1 MWRHGETRVFE
12 AATVDLRVTDDPW
25 PFSERYQDKI
35 AAHWERRLRETP
47 GFFNGAVH
55 MLTAHSLSADG
66 RFSARFVRG
75 DFKSFLYWRE
85 TGWRDT
91 GVMDG
96 FGSALILSAEGH
108 VLLGRQSA
116 GNLNSGLC
124 YPPGGFIDAR
134 DIRLDG
140 TIDLE
145 GSVSREILEETGLAP
160 PTISRTT
167 GYVITVAGPV
177 LSIAAPYYSQLPG
190 AALLREARRH
200 ISADAESE
208 LADLV
213 FAAPGDAST
222 ELPMPDYARALL
234 RHLPRL
240 KTGF

>member
-1 MWRHGETRVFE
+1 MWQHGETRVFK
-12 AATVDLRVTDDPW
+12 AATVDLQVTEGSWPW
-25 PFSERYQDKI
+25 SDRHQDAI
-35 AAHWERRLRETP
+35 AAHWEQRRSETP

-55 MLTAHSLSADG
+55 MLTGYSLSADG
-66 RFSARFVRG
+66 RFSARFVRS

-85 TGWRDT
+85 TGWCDT
-91 GVMDG
+91 SVMDG

-134 DIRLDG
+134 DVRPDR

-145 GSVSREILEETGLAP
+145 GSVAREILEETGLAP
-160 PTISRTT
+160 PMISRAT
-167 GYVITVAGPV
+167 GYVITIAGPV
-177 LSIAAPYYSQLPG
+177 LSIAAPYRSKLPG
-190 AALLREARRH
+190 EALLREAGRH

-208 LADLV
+208 LADLLL
-213 FAAPGDAST
+213 AAPGEASA

-234 RHLPRL
+234 RHLPSL
-240 KTGF
+240 KSGF